1 MRKAPVPVRDGLNPS
16 RVRLPE
22 SGHWVTTLEYLLQRF
37 YSDQDRVREKVAA
50 GEVVDVTGTPID
62 PQTPFDP
69 DSFVFLYRDP
79 IPERRVPFEI
89 EILYR
94 DSDLLVID
102 KPHFLATMPR
112 GFYIVE
118 SALVRLRRDLDLPD
132 LSPLHRLDRVT
143 AGVLM
148 FSLRPGQRG
157 AYQQLFAHRKVTKY
171 YEAVAAHRPEID
183 LPTTVRSRIVKE
195 RGTPTADE
203 VPGEPNS
210 MTTIELLD
218 VRGADARYGLHP
230 QTGKVHQLRL
240 HMNSLGLPIRWDNFY
255 PKLLDTDPYDYSTP
269 LQLIARSVAFDD
281 PFTGEPRRFE
291 SRRTFAAWPD
301 QPGTAQVAGAMELGV
316 YSAVSGPTGASM
328 TTNPRALLPLDSV
341 PELSDGS

>member
-1 MRKAPVPVRDGLNPS
+1 MRIADVLSSDQRVQCLLPACYVTVSSALPRVRPGWSGWRPPAAYREAVRTPPLPVRDGLNPS

-22 SGHWVTTLEYLLQRF
+22 SGPWATTLEYLLQRF
-37 YSDQDRVREKVAA
+37 YGDEVRIRQKVGS
-50 GEVVDVTGTPID
+50 GEVVDGGGTPID
-62 PQTPFDP
+62 SGTPFDP

-79 IPERRVPFEI
+79 EPERRVPFDI

-118 SALVRLRRDLDLPD
+118 SALVRLRRELDVPQ

-148 FSLRPGQRG
+148 FSLRREQRG

-171 YEAVAAHRPEID
+171 YEAVASYRADVE

-195 RGTPTADE
+195 RGTPTAEE

-210 MTTIELLD
+210 ATRIELLD
-218 VRGADARYGLHP
+218 VRGLTGCTACTRPPAR
-230 QTGKVHQLRL
+230 
-240 HMNSLGLPIRWDNFY
+240 PISCGSTCVRWGCRFAG
-255 PKLLDTDPYDYSTP
+255 TTSTP
-269 LQLIARSVAFDD
+269 GCW
-281 PFTGEPRRFE
+281 TY
-291 SRRTFAAWPD
+291 RRT
-301 QPGTAQVAGAMELGV
+301 
-316 YSAVSGPTGASM
+316 
-328 TTNPRALLPLDSV
+328 TTRRRCS
-341 PELSDGS
+341 

>member
-1 MRKAPVPVRDGLNPS
+1 LHSELGHRKTTSEAVEPLAYREVMRNAPLPVRDGLNPS

-22 SGHWVTTLEYLLQRF
+22 SGPWLTTLDYLLQRF
-37 YSDQDRVREKVAA
+37 YGDQARVTEKVEL
-50 GEVVDVTGTPID
+50 GEVVDAAGTPISAL
-62 PQTPFDP
+62 TPFDP

-79 IPERRVPFEI
+79 VPEQRVPFEI
-89 EILYR
+89 EILHR

-118 SALVRLRRDLDLPD
+118 SALVRLRRELDLPD

-148 FSLRPGQRG
+148 FSLRPEQRG

-171 YEAVAAHRPEID
+171 YEAVAAHRADVP

-210 MTTIELLD
+210 ETLIELLD
-218 VRGADARYGLHP
+218 VRGSDALYGLHP
-230 QTGKVHQLRL
+230 YTGKVHQLRI
-240 HMNSLGLPIRWDNFY
+240 HMNSLGLPIHGDNFY
-255 PKLLDTDPYDYSTP
+255 PRLLDLPPDDYSSP
-269 LQLIARSVAFDD
+269 LQLVARSVEFID
-281 PFTGEPRRFE
+281 PFSGRPRQFVSKR
-291 SRRTFAAWPD
+291 
-301 QPGTAQVAGAMELGV
+301 QLAGWM
-316 YSAVSGPTGASM
+316 
-328 TTNPRALLPLDSV
+328 
-341 PELSDGS
+341 

>member
-1 MRKAPVPVRDGLNPS
+1 MRKAPLPVRDGLNPS

-22 SGHWVTTLEYLLQRF
+22 SGPWETTLDYLLQRF
-37 YSDQDRVREKVAA
+37 YSDRERVQEKVDA
-50 GEVVDVTGTPID
+50 GEVVDVAGIPID
-62 PQTPFDP
+62 AATPFEP
-69 DSFVFLYRDP
+69 DAFVYLYRDP
-79 IPERRVPFEI
+79 LPERRVPFEI

-118 SALVRLRRDLDLPD
+118 SALVRLRRDLGLPD

-148 FSLRPGQRG
+148 FSLRPEQRG

-171 YEAVAAHRPEID
+171 YEAVAGYRPEVSM
-183 LPTTVRSRIVKE
+183 PATVRSRIVKE

-210 MTTIELLD
+210 ETRIELLD
-218 VRGADARYGLHP
+218 TRGDLGLYGLHP
-230 QTGKVHQLRL
+230 ATGKVHQLRL
-240 HMNSLGLPIRWDNFY
+240 HMNSLGLPIRNDNFY
-255 PKLLDTDPYDYSTP
+255 PRLLDTDPYDYSTP
-269 LQLIARSVAFDD
+269 LQLIARSVEFDD
-281 PFTGEPRRFE
+281 PFSGERRRFAS
-291 SRRTFAAWPD
+291 SRP
-301 QPGTAQVAGAMELGV
+301 LGV
-316 YSAVSGPTGASM
+316 WAASI
-328 TTNPRALLPLDSV
+328 AG
-341 PELSDGS
+341 E

>member
-1 MRKAPVPVRDGLNPS
+1 MRKAPLPVRDGLNPS

-22 SGHWVTTLEYLLQRF
+22 SGHWATTLEYLLQRF
-37 YSDQDRVREKVAA
+37 HSDQDRVREKVAA
-50 GEVVDVTGTPID
+50 GEVVDVAGTPID
-62 PQTPFDP
+62 SQTPFDP

-118 SALVRLRRDLDLPD
+118 SALVRLRRDLELPD

-148 FSLRPGQRG
+148 FSLRPEQRG

-171 YEAVAAHRPEID
+171 YEAVAPYRPEIVM
-183 LPTTVRSRIVKE
+183 PTTVRSRIVKE

-218 VRGADARYGLHP
+218 VRGGDGLYGLHP
-230 QTGKVHQLRL
+230 ATGKVHQLRL

-269 LQLIARSVAFDD
+269 LQLVARSVAFED
-281 PFTGEPRRFE
+281 PFSGAPRRFE
-291 SRRTFAAWPD
+291 SRRTLGSWPAA
-301 QPGTAQVAGAMELGV
+301 AGGERVIAIG
-316 YSAVSGPTGASM
+316 SGAASL
-328 TTNPRALLPLDSV
+328 RKDAGLAS
-341 PELSDGS
+341 

>member
-1 MRKAPVPVRDGLNPS
+1 MPKAPLPVRDGLNPS

-22 SGHWVTTLEYLLQRF
+22 SGPWETTLDYLLQRF
-37 YSDQDRVREKVAA
+37 YSDRERVQEKVDA
-50 GEVVDVTGTPID
+50 GEVVDVAGTPID
-62 PQTPFDP
+62 ALTPFEADA
-69 DSFVFLYRDP
+69 FVYLYRDP

-89 EILYR
+89 EILHR

-118 SALVRLRRDLDLPD
+118 SALVRLRRDLGLPD

-148 FSLRPGQRG
+148 FSLRPEQRG

-171 YEAVAAHRPEID
+171 YEAVAAYRPEVAM
-183 LPTTVRSRIVKE
+183 PTTVRSRIVKE

-210 MTTIELLD
+210 ETRIELLD
-218 VRGADARYGLHP
+218 IRGDLGLYGLRP
-230 QTGKVHQLRL
+230 ATGKIHQLRL
-240 HMNSLGLPIRWDNFY
+240 HMNSLGLPIRNDNFY
-255 PKLLDTDPYDYSTP
+255 PRLLDTDPYDYSTP
-269 LQLIARSVAFDD
+269 LQLIARSVEFDD
-281 PFTGEPRRFE
+281 PFSGERRRFTS
-291 SRRTFAAWPD
+291 SR
-301 QPGTAQVAGAMELGV
+301 
-316 YSAVSGPTGASM
+316 
-328 TTNPRALLPLDSV
+328 PLDV
-341 PELSDGS
+341 WAVDAAAR

>member
-1 MRKAPVPVRDGLNPS
+1 MNRRAYRERMRNAPLPVRDGLNPS
-16 RVRLPE
+16 RIRLPE
-22 SGHWVTTLEYLLQRF
+22 SGPWATTLEYLLQRF
-37 YSDQDRVREKVAA
+37 YSDRARVLEKVAA
-50 GEVVDVTGTPID
+50 GEVVDVAGTPID

-89 EILYR
+89 EILHR

-118 SALVRLRRDLDLPD
+118 SALVRLRRELDLPD

-148 FSLRPGQRG
+148 FSLRPEQRG

-171 YEAVAAHRPEID
+171 YEAVAAYRPEVSM
-183 LPTTVRSRIVKE
+183 PSMVRSRIVKE

-210 MTTIELLD
+210 LTRIELLD
-218 VRGADARYGLHP
+218 VRGTDGRYGLHP
-230 QTGKVHQLRL
+230 DTGKVHQLRL
-240 HMNSLGLPIRWDNFY
+240 HMCSLGLPVRNDNFY
-255 PKLLDTDPYDYSTP
+255 PRLLDIPPYDYSAP
-269 LQLIARSVAFDD
+269 LQLLARSVSFDD
-281 PFTGEPRRFE
+281 PFTGEPRRFV
-291 SRRTFAAWPD
+291 SRRTLAAW
-301 QPGTAQVAGAMELGV
+301 
-316 YSAVSGPTGASM
+316 SA
-328 TTNPRALLPLDSV
+328 
-341 PELSDGS
+341 